1 MPDWRVATFFRVA
14 VQENWRGIACVAS
27 VGSTLRRR
35 QQLSWRLIRMAGLP
49 CSGGCTED
57 DHLGAII
64 NMENL
69 EEEGRLCDLR
79 AAIDRLRGAMD
90 NVTALCPVHQRK
102 LVHEKMRNCDEL
114 ARLGNPNYR
123 NRSERNGGKSL
134 GTGA

>member
-1 MPDWRVATFFRVA
+1 
-14 VQENWRGIACVAS
+14 
-27 VGSTLRRR
+27 
-35 QQLSWRLIRMAGLP
+35 MAGLP

-114 ARLGNPNYR
+114 AKLGNPNYR
-123 NRSERNGGKSL
+123 NWCEKNGGKSR
-134 GTGA
+134 GNGAWSGGAGRR